1 MIEHSKIY
9 IAGQW
14 TTPATSRMGTVTEAA
29 NGRTL
34 GTIPLAS
41 AADANRAVAA
51 ARAEFDSWSSTP
63 PSERARWL
71 GLVAQHL
78 SDRNNEIATLISREV
93 GTPISLSKY
102 AQAGLP
108 AFTFKQ
114 AAAQAKELSDLPE
127 RVRNSEITREPVG
140 VVACITPWNFP
151 LHQVAA
157 KVAPALA
164 AGCTVVLKPSEVAPL
179 SAFLL
184 AEIFHEIGFP
194 AGVFNLVSGTGTEVG
209 EAILGHQDVDMVSF
223 TGSTHA
229 GQRVGELAARGIKRV
244 ALELGGKSPVILLD
258 DADFD
263 LAVPGALTSTFMNNG
278 QTCVAQTRM
287 LVSRNR
293 ASELFER
300 VVSACASMK
309 IGDPLKAS
317 VALGPLASDLQLERV
332 RGYIRRG
339 LADGARLLT
348 GGPDAPRHLPSGY
361 YVKPTVFADVT
372 HNMTIGREEIFGPVL
387 SIMTYGD
394 ENDAV
399 RIAND
404 TEYGLGGGVWSSD
417 LDHARGIARRIRT
430 GQVDINGAPFNP
442 LAPFGGYKRS
452 GIGRELGSHGF
463 SEYFELKSIQF
474 PTERAS
480 WP

>member
-1 MIEHSKIY
+1 MNEHTKIY
-9 IAGQW
+9 IAGRW
-14 TTPATSRMGTVTEAA
+14 TAPASSQMCTVTEAA
-29 NGRTL
+29 SGRAL
-34 GTIPLAS
+34 GSIPLAS
-41 AADANRAVAA
+41 AVDANQAVAA
-51 ARAEFDSWSSTP
+51 ARAAFQGWSSTP
-63 PSERARWL
+63 PAERARWL
-71 GLVAQHL
+71 GLVAQRL
-78 SDRNNEIATLISREV
+78 SERGNEIAALISREV
-93 GTPISLSKY
+93 GTPIAFSQY

-108 AFTFKQ
+108 AFTFGQ
-114 AAAQAKELSDLPE
+114 AAAQAAELSDEPE

-194 AGVFNLVSGTGTEVG
+194 AGAFNLVSGTGPEVG
-209 EAILGHQDVDMVSF
+209 EAIAGHPEVDMVSF
-223 TGSTHA
+223 TGSTRA
-229 GQRVGELAARGIKRV
+229 GQRVGELAARDIKRV
-244 ALELGGKSPVILLD
+244 ALELGGKSPVVLLD

-263 LAVPGALTSTFMNNG
+263 LAVPGALGSSFMNNG

-287 LVSRNR
+287 LVSQRR
-293 ASELFER
+293 ASELCER
-300 VVSACASMK
+300 VVAACAAMK
-309 IGDPLKAS
+309 IGDPLSPS
-317 VALGPLASDLQLERV
+317 VTLGPLASDLQLERV

-348 GGPDAPRHLPSGY
+348 GGPEAPAHLSAGY
-361 YVKPTVFADVT
+361 FVKPTVFADVT
-372 HNMTIGREEIFGPVL
+372 HKMTIGREEIFGPVL
-387 SIMTYGD
+387 SIMTYSD
-394 ENDAV
+394 EDDAV

-417 LDHARGIARRIRT
+417 LDHARRIARRIRT

-474 PTERAS
+474 PAA
-480 WP
+480 